1 MGRWIPTKN
10 PKTQTNKIPMKM
22 TKTTK
27 LTICWIMNF
36 GIKIWKIWR
45 RERKKMS
52 KRKESKI

>member
-1 MGRWIPTKN
+1 
-10 PKTQTNKIPMKM
+10 
-22 TKTTK
+22 